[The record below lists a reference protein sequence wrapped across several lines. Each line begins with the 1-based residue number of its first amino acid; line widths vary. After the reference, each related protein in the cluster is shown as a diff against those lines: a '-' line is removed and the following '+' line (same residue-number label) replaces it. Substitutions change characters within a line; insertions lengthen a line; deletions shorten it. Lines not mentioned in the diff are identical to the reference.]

1 MRQDRTKKAGAALAL
16 SLVLCL
22 VPGLL
27 VPAAASAEDKASGH
41 LVSGHTAKPGARVA
55 LAIEV
60 LERAA
65 PGESF
70 RLMARVTPLAE
81 SDLVLLSWRGGPGLS
96 LEGETAITLV
106 APPAGTPLEFEL
118 RGRWSG
124 ELPGRVYLAA
134 EWQQAGRRVPQA
146 VAASVI
152 DAASEARLRRPA
164 PRDGVRLHEIE
175 P

>member
-1 MRQDRTKKAGAALAL
+1 MRHDQTTKASAVLAPSAVLGLVMGLVLAL
-16 SLVLCL
+16 LM
-22 VPGLL
+22 
-27 VPAAASAEDKASGH
+27 PATASAEDDP
-41 LVSGHTAKPGARVA
+41 SGHTAKPGARVA

-65 PGESF
+65 PGEAF
-70 RLMARVTPLAE
+70 RVLARVTPLVE
-81 SDLVLLSWRGGPGLS
+81 SDAVVLNWRGGPGLS
-96 LEGETAITLV
+96 LEGETAVTLV
-106 APPAGTPLEFEL
+106 APPAGTPQEFEL

-134 EWQQAGRRVPQA
+134 EWQQDGRRVPQA

-164 PRDGVRLHEIE
+164 PRDGVRAHEVE

>member
-1 MRQDRTKKAGAALAL
+1 MRHDRRTRTGIALVLGLVLAL
-16 SLVLCL
+16 LM
-22 VPGLL
+22 
-27 VPAAASAEDKASGH
+27 PATAPAEDDA
-41 LVSGHTAKPGARVA
+41 SGHTAKPGARVA
-55 LAIEV
+55 LALEV

-65 PGESF
+65 PGEEF
-70 RLMARVTPLAE
+70 RVVARVTPLVD
-81 SDLVLLSWRGGPGLS
+81 SDAVVLNWRGGPGLS

-134 EWQQAGRRVPQA
+134 EWQQGERRVPQA

-152 DAASEARLRRPA
+152 DAASEARLRRAA
-164 PRDGVRLHEIE
+164 PRDGVRVHEVE